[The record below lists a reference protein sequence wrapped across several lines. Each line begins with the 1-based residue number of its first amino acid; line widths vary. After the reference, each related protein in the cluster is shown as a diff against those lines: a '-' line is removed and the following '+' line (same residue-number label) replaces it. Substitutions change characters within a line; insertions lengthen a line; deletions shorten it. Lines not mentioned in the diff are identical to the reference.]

1 MRIVKSVLPVLILA
15 SFFSTASYGAVADR
29 VTGEID
35 PSQMVKVK
43 GNIHGFAQRET
54 DLGRADASKMIQ
66 GVTLVFHPSAA
77 QQKDLDNLL
86 AQQQDRSSPNY
97 RKWLTPAQFA
107 DRFGMSRADIKRVVG
122 WLQSQGFAVTSVA
135 NSRNEISFD
144 GTVSQ
149 IETTFGTEIHNYAAD
164 GVVHFANAT
173 DPSVPAALAESVL
186 AVGHLHDFAP
196 KPRMKA
202 RPHLT
207 SYVSGNHFLTPGDF
221 ATIYDVTP
229 LYNSSIDGT
238 GQKIAVVGQS
248 SVNPTD
254 LSNFRSNAGLPANP
268 PTMTLFPGTTSTRC
282 AGDEGESDLD
292 LEWSGGVAKNASIIF
307 VYAGLKTG
315 STDSCTGTRTVS
327 VWDALNY
334 AVQNKV
340 APFISTS
347 YGFCE
352 SGLGTA
358 FTSQLRMLVQQAN
371 AQGQTVVA
379 ASGDSGAADCDGAV
393 TSATMGLAVDA
404 PASIPEVTGMGG
416 NTFTGDAAG
425 TVSGT
430 GSSTNAAAT
439 TFWMGTTNSKDTVSS
454 AVSYIPEDAWNDTAF
469 DIANSGGLAASGG
482 GASIFFAKPT
492 WQTGTGVPNDGK
504 RDVPDLAIGASPNHD
519 GYLVCSE
526 DGANGAITPSCTTGF
541 RSGPAPGSFNVVGGT
556 SVAAPT
562 FTAILA
568 LINQQLG
575 ATGLGNV
582 NPDLYQFAASSS
594 SPFHDV
600 ITGNN
605 IVPCTTTVPAVA
617 GCPAGTTQFGFS
629 AGPGYDQVTGLGSVD
644 TGKLATAF
652 AATVTPNFSLTPTT
666 PSFQVAQ
673 GATVNATIAVAF
685 ATGFTGTI
693 TFTCSDNISESSC
706 VAPPQINAPK
716 QVTFEITTT
725 PPTVGMDRHFGGSGG
740 IFYAALLPGFLG
752 IVVMAGARR
761 SRRGMRLLGLIVV
774 LGCSTLWLGSCGG
787 SGSSNKA
794 NAGTPKGTYN
804 ITVSGTS
811 GATSSTSFQLVV
823 Q

>member
-1 MRIVKSVLPVLILA
+1 MRIVKSVFPVLLLA
-15 SFFSTASYGAVADR
+15 SFFSTASDGAVADR

-54 DLGRADASKMIQ
+54 DLGRADAGEMIQ

-254 LSNFRSNAGLPANP
+254 LSNFRSNAGLSANP
-268 PTMTLFPGTTSTRC
+268 PTMTLLPGTTSTRC

-315 STDSCTGTRTVS
+315 STDSCAGRTSS
-327 VWDALNY
+327 VWDALHY

-352 SGLGTA
+352 SGLGTT
-358 FTSQLRMLVQQAN
+358 FTSQLRSWVQQAN
-371 AQGQTVVA
+371 TQGQTVVA

-393 TSATMGLAVDA
+393 TSATKGLAVDA
-404 PASIPEVTGMGG
+404 PASVPEVTGMGG
-416 NTFTGDAAG
+416 NTFTGDGPGTVTGTTAGPTQFWAG
-425 TVSGT
+425 TSAG
-430 GSSTNAAAT
+430 A
-439 TFWMGTTNSKDTVSS
+439 DDVSS
-454 AVSYIPEDAWNDTAF
+454 ALSYIPEDAWNDTAF
-469 DIANSGGLAASGG
+469 DIMHGSGLAASGG

-541 RSGPAPGSFNVVGGT
+541 RSGPAPGGFTVVGGT

-562 FTAILA
+562 FAAILT

-575 ATGLGNV
+575 TSGLGNV
-582 NPDLYQFAASSS
+582 NPDLYQFAASNS

-605 IVPCTTTVPAVA
+605 IVPCTPTVPAVA

-652 AATVTPNFSLTPTT
+652 AATVTPNFTLTPTT

-706 VAPPQINAPK
+706 VAPPQINAPRP
-716 QVTFEITTT
+716 VSFTIMTT
-725 PPTVGMDRHFGGSGG
+725 PPTVGMDRHSGGSGG

-774 LGCSTLWLGSCGG
+774 LGFSTLWLGSCGG